1 MKLYLLIFAGQK
13 YYKPLQLNQML
24 FDISKANIDILQDD
38 LFIQKQVTVS
48 VLRLDKIHPLVSG
61 NKLFKLHYFLE
72 DALVSEHRTV
82 LTFGGAYSNHLSATA
97 FACRTLDLKCIG
109 IVRGERPGKL
119 SPTLMQCVD
128 DGMQLHFISR
138 SDYQQK
144 ETPGFLQKLYDEF
157 GDCCIIPEGG
167 YHPAGVKGASLI
179 YDLIKD
185 EHYTHISMACGTATT
200 LAGILTRAEPGQ
212 YVTGISV
219 LKGISDIPARI
230 KHITNTHHPFKNLE
244 ILNEYHF
251 GGYAK
256 KSGDLIEFMNQC
268 WLRYRLPLDF
278 VYTAKMLYGITDR
291 IKKDAFKKGSKIIC
305 IHTGGLQGN
314 KSLPL
319 NALLF

>member
-1 MKLYLLIFAGQK
+1 MNLYLLIFAGQK
-13 YYKPLQLNQML
+13 YYKTLQLKQML

-38 LFIQKQVTVS
+38 LFMQKQVTVS

-72 DALVSEHRTV
+72 EALLTGHRAV

-97 FACRTLDLKCIG
+97 YACKTLHVKCIG
-109 IVRGERPGKL
+109 MVRGERPKKL
-119 SPTLMQCVD
+119 SPTLLQCLD

-138 SDYQQK
+138 SDYKQQ
-144 ETPGFLQKLYDEF
+144 ETPGFHQKLQDAF
-157 GDCCIIPEGG
+157 GDCIIIPEGG

-179 YDLIKD
+179 YDLLKD
-185 EHYTHISMACGTATT
+185 EKYTHISLACGTATT
-200 LAGILTRAEPGQ
+200 LAGILTRVEPEQ

-219 LKGISDIPARI
+219 LKGIADIPERI
-230 KHITNTHHPFKNLE
+230 INLTREHQPFKNLE
-244 ILNEYHF
+244 IVNDYHF

-256 KSGDLIEFMNQC
+256 KTGDLIEFMNQC

-278 VYTAKMLYGITDR
+278 VYTAKMMYAITDR
-291 IKKDAFKKGSKIIC
+291 IKNDVYKKGSNIIC

-319 NALLF
+319 NSLLF